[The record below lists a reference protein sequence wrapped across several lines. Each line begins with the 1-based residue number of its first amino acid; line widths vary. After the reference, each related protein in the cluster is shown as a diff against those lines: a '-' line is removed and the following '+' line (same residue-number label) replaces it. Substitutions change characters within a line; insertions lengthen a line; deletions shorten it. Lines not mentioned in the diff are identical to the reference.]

1 MAATSHGIAVGKM
14 HMYEVFCVLCAVK
27 LDDKASRINVRGRS
41 SFPIETELR
50 KLPLK
55 LAIDDN
61 TRLCFPCLRKL
72 KKKKSL
78 EENFAAASEEIVRN
92 YGKDIK
98 PMDFVPSLASTP
110 KKSASISNVGPT
122 TCTSSAPSTSLQPQ
136 PTPQHKKD
144 TEPGVTVGCSFF
156 PYFLIIPLKK
166 FYFARLKICLCCV
179 TFHALTGFLNWN

>member
-1 MAATSHGIAVGKM
+1 MAATSHENVVGKM
-14 HMYEVFCVLCAVK
+14 HMYEVFCVLCAAK

-78 EENFAAASEEIVRN
+78 EENFAAASEEIMRN
-92 YGKDIK
+92 YGKAIK
-98 PMDFVPSLASTP
+98 PTDFVPSFTSTP
-110 KKSASISNVGPT
+110 TKSAETSVVGPT
-122 TCTSSAPSTSLQPQ
+122 TCTSSAPRTTFSQPQ
-136 PTPQHKKD
+136 PTPQHRKD

-156 PYFLIIPLKK
+156 CYFLIIPLKN
-166 FYFARLKICLCCV
+166 FYFAL
-179 TFHALTGFLNWN
+179 

>member
-1 MAATSHGIAVGKM
+1 MAATSHGLVAGKM

-41 SFPIETELR
+41 SFPIEVELR

-78 EENFAAASEEIVRN
+78 EENFAAVTEEITRN
-92 YGKDIK
+92 CGKNTK
-98 PMDFVPSLASTP
+98 PTDFVPLFASTP
-110 KKSASISNVGPT
+110 TKSAQTSNVGPT
-122 TCTSSAPSTSLQPQ
+122 TCTSFIAPRELLQPHTQ
-136 PTPQHKKD
+136 PTPQRKID
-144 TEPGVTVGCSFF
+144 AEPGVTVSCFLFF
-156 PYFLIIPLKK
+156 FL
-166 FYFARLKICLCCV
+166 FSYYSS
-179 TFHALTGFLNWN
+179 

>member
-1 MAATSHGIAVGKM
+1 MAATSHGLVVGKM

-41 SFPIETELR
+41 SFPIEVELR

-78 EENFAAASEEIVRN
+78 EENFAAISEEIVRSN
-92 YGKDIK
+92 GKVTK
-98 PMDFVPSLASTP
+98 HTDFVPLSTSTP
-110 KKSASISNVGPT
+110 TKSAQSSIVGPT
-122 TCTSSAPSTSLQPQ
+122 TSTSFAPRAILQPQ

-144 TEPGVTVGCSFF
+144 SEPGVTVGCSFF
-156 PYFLIIPLKK
+156 SYFLIIPHTKCYLQDEKLVYVVSL
-166 FYFARLKICLCCV
+166 FML
-179 TFHALTGFLNWN
+179 

>member
-1 MAATSHGIAVGKM
+1 MAAASHGIVVGKM
-14 HMYEVFCVLCAVK
+14 HMYEVVCVLCAVK
-27 LDDKASRINVRGRS
+27 LEDKASRINVRGCS

-78 EENFAAASEEIVRN
+78 EENFAAVSEEIVRN
-92 YGKDIK
+92 YGKDLK
-98 PMDFVPSLASTP
+98 AMDFVPSFASTP
-110 KKSASISNVGPT
+110 KKSAPIPIVGPT
-122 TCTSSAPSTSLQPQ
+122 TCTSSAPRTLFQPQ
-136 PTPQHKKD
+136 PTPQQKQD

-156 PYFLIIPLKK
+156 PYS
-166 FYFARLKICLCCV
+166 YYSA
-179 TFHALTGFLNWN
+179 